1 MLRKKQKKNSKFH
14 PPERSI
20 FAYNFINA
28 GDFIVY
34 TQTLKDCYEFII
46 LPGPST
52 IYITFEDFENA
63 LKNNV
68 LSFVEQLPEDVYKET
83 LELANS
89 SRNLLSCPQSPIR
102 VKGELTYEKQ
112 DTKTNPDYQ
121 NSN

>member
-1 MLRKKQKKNSKFH
+1 MLKQKQKKLSKFH

-34 TQTLKDCYEFII
+34 VQTLKDCYEFII

-52 IYITFEDFENA
+52 IYITLEDFENA

-83 LELANS
+83 LELAS
-89 SRNLLSCPQSPIR
+89 STRNMLPCPEKILNVTVEQ
-102 VKGELTYEKQ
+102 TYEK
-112 DTKTNPDYQ
+112 
-121 NSN
+121 